1 MADKIGTDEYGEI
14 LIYQTDD
21 GQTNIEV
28 KIEDDT
34 VWLTQQQL
42 TELYQCSKSNIS
54 EHIKH
59 IFEEGELD
67 KDSVV
72 RKFRTT
78 ADDGKTYNV
87 TYYNLDMII
96 SLGYRI
102 KSVIATRFRQWAT
115 KRLKD
120 DGQTN
125 IEVKIE
131 DDTVWLTQQQ
141 LTELYQCSKSNISEH
156 IKHIFEE
163 GELDKDSVVRKFRTT
178 ADDGKTYNVTYYN
191 LDMIISLGYRIK
203 SVIATRFRQWA
214 TKRLKEYMIKGF
226 TIDDERLKGNGGG
239 NYWKELL
246 DRIRDI
252 RSSEKVL
259 YRQVLDLYATSVDYN
274 PHSEESVRF
283 FKIVQNKLHYAAH
296 GHTAAEVIY
305 QRADAEK
312 PFMGLTSFSGELPA
326 LKDIGIAKNYLE
338 ENELKVLN
346 NLVSG
351 YFDLAE
357 INAIEHKPMYMDDYV
372 KQLDSVLS
380 SGNRKLLTGSGSVS
394 HKQALEKAKSEYRKY
409 QEITLTPV
417 EKAYLES
424 IKEVSKEVKRR

>member
-1 MADKIGTDEYGEI
+1 MADKIGTDEHGEI
-14 LIYQTDD
+14 LIYQT
-21 GQTNIEV
+21 
-28 KIEDDT
+28 
-34 VWLTQQQL
+34 
-42 TELYQCSKSNIS
+42 
-54 EHIKH
+54 
-59 IFEEGELD
+59 
-67 KDSVV
+67 
-72 RKFRTT
+72 
-78 ADDGKTYNV
+78 
-87 TYYNLDMII
+87 
-96 SLGYRI
+96 
-102 KSVIATRFRQWAT
+102 
-115 KRLKD
+115 D

-226 TIDDERLKGNGGG
+226 TIDDERLKGNGVG

-283 FKIVQNKLHYAAH
+283 FK
-296 GHTAAEVIY
+296 
-305 QRADAEK
+305 
-312 PFMGLTSFSGELPA
+312 
-326 LKDIGIAKNYLE
+326 IAKNYLE

-380 SGNRKLLTGSGSVS
+380 SGNRKLLTGAGSVS
-394 HKQALEKAKSEYRKY
+394 HKQALEKAKSDYRKY

>member
-1 MADKIGTDEYGEI
+1 MLMADKIGTDEYGEI

-34 VWLTQQQL
+34 VWLTQQQMS
-42 TELYQCSKSNIS
+42 ELFQTSRTNVV

-59 IFEEGELD
+59 IYEEGELD
-67 KDSVV
+67 EISTCRNFRQV
-72 RKFRTT
+72 RKEGNRE
-78 ADDGKTYNV
+78 V
-87 TYYNLDMII
+87 T
-96 SLGYRI
+96 
-102 KSVIATRFRQWAT
+102 RQ
-115 KRLKD
+115 
-120 DGQTN
+120 
-125 IEVKIE
+125 IP
-131 DDTVWLTQQQ
+131 
-141 LTELYQCSKSNISEH
+141 H
-156 IKHIFEE
+156 
-163 GELDKDSVVRKFRTT
+163 
-178 ADDGKTYNVTYYN
+178 YN

-312 PFMGLTSFSGELPA
+312 PFMGLTSFAGELPA

-338 ENELKVLN
+338 ESELKVLN

>member
-34 VWLTQQQL
+34 VWLTQQQMS
-42 TELYQCSKSNIS
+42 ELFQTSRTNVV

-59 IFEEGELD
+59 IYEEGELD
-67 KDSVV
+67 EISTCRNFRQV
-72 RKFRTT
+72 RKEGNRE
-78 ADDGKTYNV
+78 V
-87 TYYNLDMII
+87 T
-96 SLGYRI
+96 
-102 KSVIATRFRQWAT
+102 RQ
-115 KRLKD
+115 
-120 DGQTN
+120 
-125 IEVKIE
+125 IP
-131 DDTVWLTQQQ
+131 
-141 LTELYQCSKSNISEH
+141 H
-156 IKHIFEE
+156 
-163 GELDKDSVVRKFRTT
+163 
-178 ADDGKTYNVTYYN
+178 YN

-296 GHTAAEVIY
+296 GHTVAEVIY